1 MQRSWQESGSAA
13 YDLSKIFEVRA
24 VLGVPWTLQ
33 FAGVLFIGMGALIVG
48 KEGFGSD
55 VGVEDCFAGAFVEV
69 TRVVVVVMRGRSVWL
84 LGTFGFGAFV

>member
-1 MQRSWQESGSAA
+1 MQRSWQESRSAA

-33 FAGVLFIGMGALIVG
+33 FASAVFVGMGALIVG
-48 KEGFGSD
+48 KKGFGSD
-55 VGVEDCFAGAFVEV
+55 VGVEYCLAGALVEV
-69 TRVVVVVMRGRSVWL
+69 TRVVVVVMMGRSVWR